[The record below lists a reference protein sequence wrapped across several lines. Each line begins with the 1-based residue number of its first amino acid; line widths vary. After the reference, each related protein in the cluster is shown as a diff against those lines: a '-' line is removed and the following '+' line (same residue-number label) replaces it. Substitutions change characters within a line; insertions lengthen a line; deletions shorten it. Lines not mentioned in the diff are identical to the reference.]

1 MTKIKNNKRK
11 IKIMMKINLMDKLR
25 NQIKA
30 KRIQMNQET

>member
-1 MTKIKNNKRK
+1 MTKFMNNKRK